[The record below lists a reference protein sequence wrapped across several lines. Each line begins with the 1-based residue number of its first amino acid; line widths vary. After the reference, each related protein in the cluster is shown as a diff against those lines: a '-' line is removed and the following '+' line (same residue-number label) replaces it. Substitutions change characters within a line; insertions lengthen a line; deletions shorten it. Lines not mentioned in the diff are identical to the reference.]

1 MRAKELAKFITY
13 SCLGSFAFLCL
24 ARIATATS
32 CCGNDHPWSLH
43 EPASGKMPY
52 LWCTHPLGEPRAT
65 RSKGGRVRLRRA
77 ICSEKCTWSDDCPWA
92 QKMNKLKPDQTVELM
107 YQWSQLH
114 SVEEAAHETGINPN
128 TVGDF
133 YHVCRE
139 TTTEFLEKAT
149 RNEKIGGAGRIVCID
164 ETHVTKKKRNRG
176 GFQGRSTLGHETI
189 LMAGAALDGPWAG
202 RNSGVAK
209 VSRRTNFQ
217 KHP

>member
-1 MRAKELAKFITY
+1 M
-13 SCLGSFAFLCL
+13 
-24 ARIATATS
+24 
-32 CCGNDHPWSLH
+32 
-43 EPASGKMPY
+43 
-52 LWCTHPLGEPRAT
+52 
-65 RSKGGRVRLRRA
+65 RRA

-149 RNEKIGGAGRIVCID
+149 RNEKIGGAGLIVCID
-164 ETHVTKKKRNRG
+164 ETHVTKKKRNRS
-176 GFQGRSTLGHETI
+176 GFQGRSTLGDETI
-189 LMAGAALDGPWAG
+189 LTAGVELDGPGLAG
-202 RNSGVAK
+202 TWEW
-209 VSRRTNFQ
+209 RRCRHQKNFQ

>member
-1 MRAKELAKFITY
+1 
-13 SCLGSFAFLCL
+13 
-24 ARIATATS
+24 
-32 CCGNDHPWSLH
+32 
-43 EPASGKMPY
+43 
-52 LWCTHPLGEPRAT
+52 
-65 RSKGGRVRLRRA
+65 
-77 ICSEKCTWSDDCPWA
+77 
-92 QKMNKLKPDQTVELM
+92 MNKLKPDQTVELM
-107 YQWSQLH
+107 YQWSQMH

-189 LMAGAALDGPWAG
+189 LMAGVELDGPWAG
-202 RNSGVAK
+202 RNAGVAK
-209 VSRRTNFQ
+209 VSRPKKRRKTILETPQSIIDYLNKIENKKINVYQDFGF
-217 KHP
+217 